1 MSRIENP
8 KHEIRNPKQIP
19 MTKIQIIKTRF
30 RHLNIRISNLFRIS
44 TFGFRILPQKGVS
57 LLFVV
62 LIMSVILS
70 VGAGISVILIQQT
83 KMIGEIGHSVVSFY
97 AADSGVEQQLYD
109 LYKIPPEKTHM
120 PQYSSVLN
128 NTASYNVTAKCSNTA
143 ECYVGFTID
152 ENCTALNYCIKSVG
166 SYEKTKRAI
175 EIEY

>member
-1 MSRIENP
+1 MSHTNE
-8 KHEIRNPKQIP
+8 
-19 MTKIQIIKTRF
+19 
-30 RHLNIRISNLFRIS
+30 
-44 TFGFRILPQKGVS
+44 KGVS
-57 LLFVV
+57 LLFTM

-70 VGAGISVILIQQT
+70 VGAGISVILLQQT

-109 LYKIPPEKTHM
+109 LYKIPPEETHL
-120 PQYSSVLN
+120 PQYSNVLN
-128 NTASYNVTAKCSNTA
+128 NTASYDVTAKCSTSTD
-143 ECYVGFTID
+143 CYVGFAVD